1 MTDVLLKL
9 NAVAAYAPCPHVF
22 TGNRKLARFIG
33 FLQTASHDLYVAHG
47 LLVLLFLGGSSFTE
61 SVLMAG
67 STL

>member
-1 MTDVLLKL
+1 
-9 NAVAAYAPCPHVF
+9 
-22 TGNRKLARFIG
+22 
-33 FLQTASHDLYVAHG
+33 LQTASHDLYVAHG